1 MACDH
6 PGCKRGEEQT
16 ERSSG
21 KACQTGG
28 QPSEWQAFSPE
39 AKRSVALILLKASNL
54 VKTYAGRTVVNRV
67 SFEVGNREVIGLL
80 GRNGA
85 GKTTT
90 FRMVMGM
97 ITPDD
102 GQVMFDGFD
111 ITKMPMYQ
119 RARKGMGYLSQEPS
133 IFQRMTVEQ
142 NLLAILETT
151 RRSANQRTEEANRLM
166 EQFGLTKTRHQ
177 KALTLSGGERRKL
190 EIARSLITNPSLIL
204 LDEPFSGVDPIAVED
219 LQREIR
225 DLKNVLG
232 KAILITDHN
241 VVQTLKVC
249 DRAII
254 ISDGTVLA
262 SGTPRDLINDPVV
275 RANYLGHTFIG
286 HEFD

>member
-1 MACDH
+1 M
-6 PGCKRGEEQT
+6 
-16 ERSSG
+16 
-21 KACQTGG
+21 
-28 QPSEWQAFSPE
+28 
-39 AKRSVALILLKASNL
+39 ILLKASNL
-54 VKTYAGRTVVNRV
+54 IKKYGPRTVVDQV
-67 SFEVGNREVIGLL
+67 SFEVGHREVIGLL

-97 ITPDD
+97 VVPDG

-111 ITKMPMYQ
+111 ISKLPMYK
-119 RARKGMGYLSQEPS
+119 RARRGMGYLSQEPS

-151 RRSANQRTEEANRLM
+151 RKTGAERREESQRLM
-166 EQFGLTKTRHQ
+166 EQFGLTKTRYQ
-177 KALTLSGGERRKL
+177 KANTLSGGERRKL

-225 DLKNVLG
+225 QLKESLG

-241 VVQTLKVC
+241 VQRTLEVC
-249 DRAII
+249 DRGII
-254 ISDGTVLA
+254 IDNGKVLA
-262 SGTPRDLINDPVV
+262 QGTPKELINNPLV
-275 RANYLGHTFIG
+275 RQTYLGHTFRG
-286 HEFD
+286 DEFG